1 MRVVYCFIVIQT
13 LEAQGGRKSDDLS
26 DLLCGQIV
34 YALFFGKR
42 TPGLFFVKMFSSYA
56 IVQIQ
61 SKNLKNNNNK
71 NLYRV
76 ESFKMEM
83 K

>member
-1 MRVVYCFIVIQT
+1 
-13 LEAQGGRKSDDLS
+13 
-26 DLLCGQIV
+26 
-34 YALFFGKR
+34 
-42 TPGLFFVKMFSSYA
+42 MFSSYA